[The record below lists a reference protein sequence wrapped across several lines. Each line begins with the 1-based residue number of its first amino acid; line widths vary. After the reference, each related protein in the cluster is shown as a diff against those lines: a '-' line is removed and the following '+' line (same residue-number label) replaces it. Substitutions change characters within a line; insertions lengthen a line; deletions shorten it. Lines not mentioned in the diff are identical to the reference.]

1 MLFNAAR
8 TYIEYIEQ
16 PLHKWI
22 AQHRRPNSSGQD
34 TAVHLHL
41 KEEYHYFQD
50 NNVNILSRED
60 GWFERGAE
68 ESVCV
73 RLEWQYLNRG
83 GGLWHYHPPTM
94 QHWVP
99 SPYSLITTHTWAL
112 ATHTKAGWINDSEE
126 ERLLNSELTRVL
138 NNSVR
143 TIPHRV

>member
-1 MLFNAAR
+1 M
-8 TYIEYIEQ
+8 
-16 PLHKWI
+16 
-22 AQHRRPNSSGQD
+22 PNSSGQD

-83 GGLWHYHPPTM
+83 GGLWHYLSPTYNAAL
-94 QHWVP
+94 
-99 SPYSLITTHTWAL
+99 SSLA
-112 ATHTKAGWINDSEE
+112 
-126 ERLLNSELTRVL
+126 RQL
-138 NNSVR
+138 NNHSHLGSPSLSN
-143 TIPHRV
+143 PHEGWLD